1 MWMVQWITVVLMIV
15 EFAHVL
21 PMSLVI
27 NVMHVQLVGM
37 VSQPVKVSCI
47 IKLSLN
53 HFLLSLKMSSECLC
67 DVDGSVDNSCTDDGG
82 VCTCIAN
89 VSGDK
94 CDVCT
99 TGWYGFPTCQ
109 GEIYY

>member
-1 MWMVQWITVVLMIV
+1 M
-15 EFAHVL
+15 
-21 PMSLVI
+21 
-27 NVMHVQLVGM
+27 
-37 VSQPVKVSCI
+37 
-47 IKLSLN
+47 
-53 HFLLSLKMSSECLC
+53 
-67 DVDGSVDNSCTDDGG
+67 DGSVDASCTDDGG

-89 VSGDK
+89 VSDDKCDVCTTGWYGFPTCQGEICYWMFFDNFIIYKIPLECLCDVDGSVDASCTDDGGVCTCIANVSDDK

>member
-1 MWMVQWITVVLMIV
+1 ML
-15 EFAHVL
+15 L
-21 PMSLVI
+21 
-27 NVMHVQLVGM
+27 NVFEL
-37 VSQPVKVSCI
+37 I
-47 IKLSLN
+47 Y
-53 HFLLSLKMSSECLC
+53 LSLKISSECLC

-109 GEIYY
+109 GEICY

>member
-1 MWMVQWITVVLMIV
+1 MNYFHYLWKT
-15 EFAHVL
+15 
-21 PMSLVI
+21 
-27 NVMHVQLVGM
+27 
-37 VSQPVKVSCI
+37 
-47 IKLSLN
+47 
-53 HFLLSLKMSSECLC
+53 SSECLC

-89 VSGDK
+89 VTGDK

-99 TGWYGFPTCQ
+99 TGWYGFPACQ

>member
-1 MWMVQWITVVLMIV
+1 
-15 EFAHVL
+15 
-21 PMSLVI
+21 
-27 NVMHVQLVGM
+27 M
-37 VSQPVKVSCI
+37 VSQPVKVWYI
-47 IKLSLN
+47 IIYVVNYYYYVKKN
-53 HFLLSLKMSSECLC
+53 FSECLC

-99 TGWYGFPTCQ
+99 TGWYGFPACQ
-109 GEIYY
+109 GEISSVYLTH